1 MKKYAVSIILISTVA
16 VAAFTSARYM
26 LSESDITRFASV
38 ANLETTSASEVIT
51 DNVKAFDKRIEM
63 IQKAKKS
70 LELAYYIYSDDE
82 SSSYLSNELIKA
94 ANRGVKVRV
103 LLDYITNY
111 GKLDT
116 FVAMQKRVDTKNNGS
131 IEFRFFGRPTPNII
145 KDAIYMTT
153 PCSEANRAP
162 GKEVACTAEKKPIAD
177 KMQVAKGMNAYNYN
191 SGFSGVFLSGFY
203 AKSPAASNFALVVGG
218 KFDPSS
224 VGQGE
229 DGKPMTEDE
238 KRGLVDLVKLY
249 KEAKFGSVLSAIKLQ
264 AAMLFY
270 GDEVRGIIAFM
281 DKMFPTGQESYD
293 LSEGKEDFR
302 GKDWDHITD
311 FLHHKLLLVDNQE
324 LLIGGRN
331 IENSYHME
339 SNPSGKYVFMDTDIH
354 LNLKESSGVKVQ
366 STFKDLWDFQVMV
379 AKVSD
384 IYLHAPND
392 TQVELDKCMKTSK
405 LPTSCPVLV
414 GALLS
419 SQPGIDASRNK
430 RHADAI
436 AQLNKK
442 SQAFIEGRN
451 PSNGN
456 PSFEVDATAKIS
468 YIENLPFTKENKTK
482 RIYGSEINKE
492 EKSGKN
498 IHKLWMKAMLN
509 TCKAKTPQ
517 TVYLHQAYYLPPT
530 NLLQVLAAMTKTM
543 RESSSNFNE
552 DYKDLNC
559 SKVTIKIVTNSVET
573 TDLSVINIFTRH
585 QMHSLLK
592 GIESSRDKKKAAKL
606 EYYEYK
612 KPSSAVTK
620 SLHTK
625 LSLMGD
631 TAIIGSAN
639 ADVRSYMMDTNNGV
653 LIQNAPNFVASYG
666 QYMESLLSDSSKV
679 TRMDTE
685 WRNYKKY
692 EANNYQAL
700 EAETKFLVDEMARV
714 ARESKKKWPTESR
727 IASMKITLLGTM
739 GDVRAKTE
747 ASNEMITII
756 DDGTAK
762 EIKQKSTSNPALK
775 RFESALERTTLELN
789 DFDVMYKA
797 L

>member
-1 MKKYAVSIILISTVA
+1 MKKYAVSILLLSTVA
-16 VAAFTSARYM
+16 VAAVTSARYM
-26 LSESDITRFASV
+26 LVESDITKFASV
-38 ANLETTSASEVIT
+38 ANLETTAASEVIT
-51 DNVKAFDKRIEM
+51 DNVKAFDTRIEM
-63 IQKAKKS
+63 IRKAKKS

-82 SSSYLSNELIKA
+82 SSSYLSSELIKA
-94 ANRGVKVRV
+94 ASRGVKVRI

-116 FVAMQKRVDTKNNGS
+116 FVAMQKAVNTSSGGS

-162 GKEVACTAEKKPIAD
+162 GKEVACTAEKKPVAD

-191 SGFSGVFLSGFY
+191 SGYSGIFLSGFY
-203 AKSPAASNFALVVGG
+203 AKSPAASNLALVAGG
-218 KFDPSS
+218 KFDPST

-238 KRGLVDLVKLY
+238 KRGLIDLVKLY

-339 SNPSGKYVFMDTDIH
+339 SNPSGKYVFMDTDVH
-354 LNLKESSGVKVQ
+354 LSIKETSGAKVQ
-366 STFKDLWDFQVMV
+366 STFKDIWDFQVMV

-392 TQVELDKCMKTSK
+392 TQVELDTCMKTSK
-405 LPTSCPVLV
+405 LPAACPVEV
-414 GALLS
+414 GTKLAT
-419 SQPGIDASRNK
+419 QQGIEASRNQ
-430 RHADAI
+430 RH
-436 AQLNKK
+436 
-442 SQAFIEGRN
+442 SQALASLNTKAESFK
-451 PSNGN
+451 PSTSIGS
-456 PSFEVDATAKIS
+456 PSFDIDVAAKIS
-468 YIENLPFTKENKTK
+468 YIENVPFTKENKTK

-492 EKSGKN
+492 EKSGKF
-498 IHKLWMKAMLN
+498 IHKLWMKSMLN

-517 TVYLHQAYYLPPT
+517 TVYLHQAYYLPST

-543 RESSSNFNE
+543 KVSSSNYNI
-552 DYKDLNC
+552 DYKDLDC

-592 GIESSRDKKKAAKL
+592 AIELSSDKKKAAKL

-612 KPSSAVTK
+612 KPSSGGIK

-639 ADVRSYMMDTNNGV
+639 ADVRSYMMDTNNGI
-653 LIQNAPNFVASYG
+653 LIQKAPNFVASYG
-666 QYMESLLSDSSKV
+666 RFMESILSDNSKV

-692 EANNYQAL
+692 EANNFKAL
-700 EAETKFLVDEMARV
+700 EDETKFLVDEMARV
-714 ARESKKKWPTESR
+714 ARESGKKWPTENR

-739 GDVRAKTE
+739 GDVRGKTQ
-747 ASNEMITII
+747 ASNEMITIV
-756 DDGTAK
+756 DDNLRK
-762 EIKQKSTSNPALK
+762 EIGQKGTSNQSLK
-775 RFESALERTTLELN
+775 RFDSELDRTTIELN